1 MRETL
6 WVPVVAVLGPL
17 IGSAVGVLLPSRES
31 LLHRLLAF
39 AAGTMLTLSF
49 LELIPESL
57 SACSPPACAAGLAV
71 GVFGVLALH
80 HLLPPTPPS
89 HPGGER
95 RTALLM
101 VAAIMLHN
109 LPEGIAMAA
118 GGQSRTMLLIAV
130 AIATH
135 DVPEGICTAAPYLYA
150 THHRAKAFWLSLST
164 CLPTLLAI
172 GAASPAEIAISIL
185 SQVIEYKRL
194 HGGMNRAINTSD
206 LDLSV
211 VEQLMQVQEPVALV
225 TVVETKGST
234 PRGMGAMMYVYP
246 DGRIVGSIGGGCSE
260 AAILRDALDIIGTGT
275 YKVIDIDMT
284 GDVAE
289 SEGMVCGGIMKV
301 LVEDIPLDVYD
312 D

>member
-1 MRETL
+1 
-6 WVPVVAVLGPL
+6 
-17 IGSAVGVLLPSRES
+17 
-31 LLHRLLAF
+31 
-39 AAGTMLTLSF
+39 
-49 LELIPESL
+49 
-57 SACSPPACAAGLAV
+57 
-71 GVFGVLALH
+71 
-80 HLLPPTPPS
+80 
-89 HPGGER
+89 
-95 RTALLM
+95 
-101 VAAIMLHN
+101 
-109 LPEGIAMAA
+109 
-118 GGQSRTMLLIAV
+118 
-130 AIATH
+130 
-135 DVPEGICTAAPYLYA
+135 
-150 THHRAKAFWLSLST
+150 
-164 CLPTLLAI
+164 
-172 GAASPAEIAISIL
+172 
-185 SQVIEYKRL
+185 
-194 HGGMNRAINTSD
+194 MNRAINTSD